1 MIYYLVSESDNVYE
15 NLAMEEYLFRILPK
29 GSRCLMLW
37 QNRDAVVIGKY
48 QNAAEE
54 INSSYVR
61 EQGIRVARRLSGGG
75 AVFHDL
81 GNLNY
86 SIIEDIDPDADT
98 EKEWDFSAF
107 LQPVI
112 EVLRSYGL
120 EAAFSGRND
129 IVIDDRKV
137 SGCAQYERD
146 GRILHHGCIL
156 VDTDLDR
163 LEKALCPP
171 AAKFESRSTKSVRS
185 RVAAI
190 NSLLKDPI
198 QIDDFKSELA
208 ALYLKED
215 GQQKGL
221 IQERAGRLYLTE
233 EDRREILR
241 LRDEKYASWEWIW
254 GYEAEYQVQ
263 KQRKYPAGLLKADM
277 NVREGRIEKIR
288 FSGDF
293 FSSRD
298 IHELEE
304 RLCGLKLDE
313 SLLYLLGQMDI
324 AHHIHGITAGELC
337 ELLLE

>member
-1 MIYYLVSESDNVYE
+1 M
-15 NLAMEEYLFRILPK
+15 
-29 GSRCLMLW
+29 
-37 QNRDAVVIGKY
+37 
-48 QNAAEE
+48 
-54 INSSYVR
+54 
-61 EQGIRVARRLSGGG
+61 
-75 AVFHDL
+75 
-81 GNLNY
+81 
-86 SIIEDIDPDADT
+86 
-98 EKEWDFSAF
+98 
-107 LQPVI
+107 
-112 EVLRSYGL
+112 
-120 EAAFSGRND
+120 
-129 IVIDDRKV
+129 
-137 SGCAQYERD
+137 
-146 GRILHHGCIL
+146 
-156 VDTDLDR
+156 
-163 LEKALCPP
+163 
-171 AAKFESRSTKSVRS
+171 
-185 RVAAI
+185 AAI

-208 ALYLKED
+208 ALYLKGER
-215 GQQKGL
+215 QQNGL
-221 IQERAGRLYLTE
+221 IRENVGRLYLTE
-233 EDRREILR
+233 EERKEILR

-263 KQRKYPAGLLKADM
+263 KQKKYPACLLKTVM